1 MAQTSSPSAANALKK
16 AEDIGNDIRKA
27 ATNTA
32 ERAEAMATAQF
43 DKVETAIRRNPVAA
57 TGIAAGI
64 GFFLAILAR
73 R

>member
-1 MAQTSSPSAANALKK
+1 MAYTSTRSETTALKK
-16 AEDIGNDIRKA
+16 TEDVRKA
-27 ATNTA
+27 ATEA
-32 ERAEAMATAQF
+32 ADRVEAMATAQF
-43 DKVETAIRRNPVAA
+43 DRVETAIRRNPIAA